1 MYMMMVNKSFAI
13 FQKKLQNLCALVSFG
28 LDQQT
33 PRAGSMPQGKPATCS
48 YADPH
53 QRTVTVSGSSNP
65 GKPAAASDNG
75 R

>member
-1 MYMMMVNKSFAI
+1 M
-13 FQKKLQNLCALVSFG
+13 CALVSFG